1 MSDVSCTDVRGLL
14 NALVDDELDVAV
26 ATRVEAHLAGC
37 AECRM
42 AYNALSKV
50 VDALRDDP
58 ALYFDLPDGIEDRLF
73 PSSAPVIPLGSPG
86 RLARIGRIAS
96 PIVSLAAL
104 AASLMLYLSVPNT
117 TQMALEDEA
126 VSAHIRSL
134 MGAHMLDVV
143 SSDHHTVKPWFAG
156 KLDFSPPVNDFASA
170 GFPLLGGRIDY
181 IEHTNTA
188 VLAYGGGNHIVTVF
202 IHPGPSP
209 TITTASERGYNVMT
223 WGQGGLSYIAVSDM
237 NTAELERLRGLL
249 KGQGNAP

>member
-117 TQMALEDEA
+117 
-126 VSAHIRSL
+126 L